1 LNTALVVERFGSGF
15 AQAAAEAVAEA
26 SAEAVAFAGL
36 VLMAGWMIVVGFG
49 AKDVTEVASARFMTD
64 RKPEAAKE
72 GLGI

>member
-1 LNTALVVERFGSGF
+1 LNTALVEERFGSGL

-36 VLMAGWMIVVGFG
+36 VLMAGWMMVVGLG
-49 AKDVTEVASARFMTD
+49 AKDVTEVASARLITD

-72 GLGI
+72 GLAI